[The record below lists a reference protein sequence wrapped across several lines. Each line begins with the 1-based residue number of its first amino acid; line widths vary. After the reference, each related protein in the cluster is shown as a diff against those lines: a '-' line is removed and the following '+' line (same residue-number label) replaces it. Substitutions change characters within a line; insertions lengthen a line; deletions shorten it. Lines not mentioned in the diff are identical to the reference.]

1 MGAEAE
7 SSSSELDESSASRMV
22 ARVLGTNAGA
32 SARNWCPER
41 VAPVM
46 GRTVARTS
54 DVESSGGLVTDV
66 VTGRGG
72 STVTRSGSVGS
83 GAAVVDGLALE
94 RKGSAGGV
102 RSAVA
107 AVVGA
112 LSARKGLT
120 GRHSSSKVTERLE
133 MTVRVFG

>member
-1 MGAEAE
+1 M
-7 SSSSELDESSASRMV
+7 
-22 ARVLGTNAGA
+22 NAGA
-32 SARNWCPER
+32 SARNRWPER

-54 DVESSGGLVTDV
+54 DAESSGGPVTDV

-72 STVTRSGSVGS
+72 STVTLTGSVGS
-83 GAAVVDGLALE
+83 RDGMAVVDGMALD
-94 RKGSAGGV
+94 RKGSEGV
-102 RSAVA
+102 ATSAVA
-107 AVVGA
+107 AAGGA

-133 MTVRVFG
+133 MTVRVAG